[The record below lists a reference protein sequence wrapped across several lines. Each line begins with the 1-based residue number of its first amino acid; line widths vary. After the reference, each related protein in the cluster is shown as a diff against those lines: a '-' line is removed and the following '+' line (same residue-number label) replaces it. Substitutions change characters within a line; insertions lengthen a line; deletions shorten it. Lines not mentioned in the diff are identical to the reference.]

1 MGPEVKGPWV
11 ETVPKRDIEAI
22 YAEMGSDVKILVDH
36 VTNAGKW
43 YIHQV
48 TPLPNYTSGRI
59 VLVGDSVSQSF
70 RDRVNL

>member
-11 ETVPKRDIEAI
+11 ETVPKCDIEAI
-22 YAEMGSDVKILVDH
+22 YADLGSDVKILVDH

-48 TPLPNYTSGRI
+48 IPLPSYIFGRI
-59 VLVGDSVSQSF
+59 VLVGDSVSQSQ
-70 RDRVNL
+70 RD